1 VAVAARTGDRRGQ
14 TLTKAATIFAL
25 SSGAPPAGI
34 AVVRISGPDAG
45 TALTRLTRKPLPQPR
60 LATLAT
66 IRATDDDVLDRGLV
80 LWFPGPAS
88 VTGEDIAELHLHG
101 GRAVVAAVIA
111 ALETMSE
118 LRPAE
123 AGEFTR
129 RAFENGR
136 MDYAEAEALGD
147 LLRAETE
154 AQRRNAMAQFEGG
167 LAWMVGAWQARLVDL
182 SAQIEALVDH
192 SDEDDVDET
201 IWPVL
206 IAQASAVRDD
216 IGLALDAPPAERLHD
231 GFRIVVAGRPNAGKS
246 SLINA
251 LSGRDVAIVSSE
263 AGTTRDVIEVP
274 LIWDGIPVILTDT
287 AGLRS
292 DPDGPVE
299 EIGISRAITVAAA
312 ADIVIALDESVTVDG
327 IAVRVSTKADLGGH
341 GEGLRVSARTGE
353 GLVALKAELTARLQ
367 TMLPAGDRVALNARH
382 RAALRD
388 AVAALNELTDQ
399 PDVVLQAESLRVA
412 RSALDRVTGAGDT
425 ETMLDALFGRFCI
438 GK

>member
-1 VAVAARTGDRRGQ
+1 V
-14 TLTKAATIFAL
+14 ATIFAL
-25 SSGAPPAGI
+25 SSGPPPAGI
-34 AVVRISGPDAG
+34 AVIRISGPDAG

-66 IRATDDDVLDRGLV
+66 IRATDDDILDRGLV

-101 GRAVVAAVIA
+101 GRAVVAAVST
-111 ALETMSE
+111 ALEAIPE

-136 MDYAEAEALGD
+136 MDFAEAEALGD

-167 LAWMVGAWQARLVDL
+167 LARMVGAWQARLVDL

-201 IWPVL
+201 IFPDL
-206 IAQASAVRDD
+206 IAQASAVRDYID
-216 IGLALDAPPAERLHD
+216 LALDAPPAERLHD

-274 LIWDGIPVILTDT
+274 LIWDGIPIILTDT

-292 DPDGPVE
+292 DPDSPVE

-312 ADIVIALDESVTVDG
+312 ADIVIALDDSV
-327 IAVRVSTKADLGGH
+327 AVGGDALRVSAKADLGDR
-341 GEGLRVSARTGE
+341 GEGLPVSARTGE
-353 GLVALKAELTARLQ
+353 GLVAVKAELTARLQ
-367 TMLPAGDRVALNARH
+367 AKLPPRDRVALNARH

-388 AVAALNELTDQ
+388 AVAALDELADQ

-412 RSALDRVTGAGDT
+412 RTALDRVTGAGDT
-425 ETMLDALFGRFCI
+425 EAMLDALFGRFCI